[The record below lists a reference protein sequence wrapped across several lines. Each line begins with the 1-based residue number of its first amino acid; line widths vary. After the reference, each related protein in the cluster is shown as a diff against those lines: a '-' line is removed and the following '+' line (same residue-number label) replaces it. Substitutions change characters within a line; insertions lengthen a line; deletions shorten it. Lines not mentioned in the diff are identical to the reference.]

1 MKAKQLMS
9 LLLVGSALA
18 LASCD
23 PAGTTSSSPTQSPS
37 DTGNSQTSPVDTG
50 SSSSPSSEEQ
60 STPEPSKEYAIS
72 QIEAKDQTYTVR
84 GVVDAKTTKGF
95 VITDGTAS
103 VYVNLN
109 AEPSAYS
116 IGDYLEVEGKIGA
129 FNGMFQFTA
138 EAKIA
143 KLSETPS
150 YTIPEPKT
158 LTAADLDKWSKA
170 TSFAVTDMKEY
181 KWQATAGKAG
191 DYFTLNLAGS
201 EVTVEPSYK
210 PDEFNTEEGAT
221 YEVTAYFA
229 GYAGEKYGNYAAFYL
244 TSLTKTS
251 EGEDPTPDPDPE
263 PSDDYAI
270 GQITSAGTYT
280 IRGVVDALTT
290 QGLIIT
296 DGADSIYY
304 HDRDAAAE
312 FSIGD
317 YVEASGTV
325 STYNGAFQFD
335 YENASI
341 QALSGQSGITPAAPT
356 ALTKAIADSW
366 ATKSSF
372 GTDEIKEYT
381 WTAVAGE
388 TTVTSSKGQTT
399 YYLFPVDGSNTT
411 IEAIAP
417 TSDFSIEVGATYT
430 VTAYFGGFYKTY
442 ASIYLTSLTKTGD
455 ATGPAETKIANIN
468 KVGNYTVK
476 GVIDAITTK
485 GFVVNDGTAAIYYHL
500 NSTVPSTYK
509 IGTAVQL
516 SGMVSSYHGFYQF
529 TKDDEVTVLNEDLGI
544 TIPAATPLTAEIADS
559 WVGKES
565 FAMTELKKYT
575 WTSTAGKISA
585 DGKSFFTL
593 KIDGSDALIEP
604 SYTPSSFV
612 ITTGATYNVTAYFG
626 GYSTSSDYAAVY
638 LTNLVAAD

>member
-1 MKAKQLMS
+1 MKAKQLLS

-23 PAGTTSSSPTQSPS
+23 PATTTSSSPSESPS

-50 SSSSPSSEEQ
+50 SSSSSSEEQ
-60 STPEPSKEYAIS
+60 STPEPSVDYSIS
-72 QIEAKDQTYTVR
+72 QIVAKDQTYTVR

-103 VYVNLN
+103 VYVYLN

-116 IGDYLEVEGKIGA
+116 IGDYLEVTGKTGA

-191 DYFTLNLAGS
+191 DFFTLNLAGS

-210 PDEFNTEEGAT
+210 PNEFSIEEGAT
-221 YEVTAYFA
+221 YDVTAYFA
-229 GYAGEKYGNYAAFYL
+229 GYAGAEFGDYAAVYL
-244 TSLTKTS
+244 TSLTKTG
-251 EGEDPTPDPDPE
+251 EGGDTPVDPE

-270 GQITSAGTYT
+270 GQINSTGDYT
-280 IRGVVDALTT
+280 IRGVIDAITS
-290 QGLIIT
+290 QGGIIT
-296 DGADSIYY
+296 DGTDSIYY
-304 HDRDAAAE
+304 HDRDIATN

-341 QALSGQSGITPAAPT
+341 QALADNSGIIPAAPT
-356 ALTKAIADSW
+356 PLTKDIADSW
-366 ATKSSF
+366 ATKSTF

-381 WTAVAGE
+381 WTAIAGE
-388 TTVTSSKGQTT
+388 TTVTSSKGQTTT

-411 IEAIAP
+411 IEAIGP

-455 ATGPAETKIANIN
+455 ATGPVETKIANIT

-485 GFVVNDGTAAIYYHL
+485 GFVVNDGTAAIYYHH
-500 NSTVPSTYK
+500 NATVPSTYQ

-544 TIPAATPLTAEIADS
+544 TVPGATVLTAEIADS
-559 WVGKES
+559 WIDKES

-575 WTSTAGKISA
+575 WTSTAGSISA

-604 SYTPSSFV
+604 SYTPSSFS
-612 ITTGATYNVTAYFG
+612 ITSGKTYNVTAYFG